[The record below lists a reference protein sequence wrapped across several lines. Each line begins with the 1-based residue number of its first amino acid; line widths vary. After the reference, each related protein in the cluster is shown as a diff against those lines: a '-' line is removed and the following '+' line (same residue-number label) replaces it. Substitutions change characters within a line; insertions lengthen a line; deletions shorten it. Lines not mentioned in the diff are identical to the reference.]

1 MAKVEIY
8 TKSWCGY
15 SKAALRLLDSKHVDY
30 IHIDVTDNHEQE
42 MVMRARS
49 GAHTVPQVLINDRS
63 IGGFDDLA
71 ALDAGGKLDQL
82 LKQEIEPVIPAQQVG
97 AQQDEQLH
105 RS

>member
-15 SKAALRLLDSKHVDY
+15 SKAALRLLDHKHVEY
-30 IHIDVTDNHEQE
+30 VHIDVTDDHEQE
-42 MVMRARS
+42 TIMRARS
-49 GAHTVPQVLINDRS
+49 RAHTVPQVFINDRS

-71 ALDAGGKLDQL
+71 ALDAAGELDTL
-82 LKQEIEPVIPAQQVG
+82 LAQENQPVVLAQSNTG
-97 AQQDEQLH
+97 AQSGQLH